1 MARAK
6 AYGSDS
12 FFMKCSC
19 GSLRLHAC
27 MVTSPLLSSAKRRR
41 PNFDGISGGM
51 AGMVSGTSA
60 LTSIMARHLV
70 QRVIPNARLILLHKA
85 GLFYPAPGMRNAQLW
100 QWRQWISV
108 SFDGTIN

>member
-6 AYGSDS
+6 AYGWDS
-12 FFMKCSC
+12 SFMKYSC
-19 GSLRLHAC
+19 GSLRLHEC
-27 MVTSPLLSSAKRRR
+27 MVTSHLWSTVKRRR
-41 PNFDGISGGM
+41 PNFAGIAGRM

-60 LTSIMARHLV
+60 LTSMMARHLV
-70 QRVIPNARLILLHKA
+70 RRVIPNARLILLHKA

-100 QWRQWISV
+100 QWRQGISA